1 MPLFGAHLSIAGG
14 FHLALNEAIACG
26 CDTVQIFTKAPSQWS
41 AKPIDDEQALRFRDT
56 LAASGLRLPVAHD
69 SYLINLASPDDALW
83 RRSVE
88 ACIDEMNRA
97 EKLGLSYLVMHPGAH
112 VDAGEA
118 AGLERV
124 IRGLDEVHARCP
136 DHRVRLLV
144 ETTAGQGTTLGH
156 RFEHLAAILQGV
168 QQGERLGVCF
178 DTCHVF
184 AAGYPLAPAADYDTT
199 MGAFDRLVGLRRIE
213 VFHVNDSRKPRGSRI
228 DRHAHI
234 GRGELGLEPF
244 RLLVNDSRFDDR
256 PMILETPKEDGEEE
270 MDPVNLRTLR
280 SLIEPQARGHG

>member
-112 VDAGEA
+112 VDAGETN
-118 AGLERV
+118 GLERV

-156 RFEHLAAILQGV
+156 RFKHLAALLQGV